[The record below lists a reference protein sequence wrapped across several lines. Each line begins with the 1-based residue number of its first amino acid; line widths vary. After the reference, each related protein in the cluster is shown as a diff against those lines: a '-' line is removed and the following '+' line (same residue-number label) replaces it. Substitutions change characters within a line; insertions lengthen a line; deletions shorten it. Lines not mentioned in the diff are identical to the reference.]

1 MAVPSPPYN
10 GGIVGE
16 ATRTYDRIVKGGGAS
31 NVNPIVYLVT
41 RKINLFLYQ
50 NFKTVCGKDKIFT
63 DNVRKMCGN
72 IGKCEENVRKMC
84 GNLGKS
90 RIVKYHKRMNGLHGA
105 WIAIRS

>member
-1 MAVPSPPYN
+1 MGLRAYN

-16 ATRTYDRIVKGGGAS
+16 ATRSYERIVKGGGGS
-31 NVNPIVYLVT
+31 IVNPIVYSVT
-41 RKINLFLYQ
+41 RKTNLFLYQ

-72 IGKCEENVRKMC
+72 IGKYAEKVRKMC

-90 RIVKYHKRMNGLHGA
+90 RIVKYHIRMNGL
-105 WIAIRS
+105 